1 MKNLERKDL
10 NQIIIQGPIVRKF
23 SNHIATNLVVKTP
36 KLNLPGFVK
45 EGETCYNYP
54 DVAFYGSEKD
64 SVAETYQEG
73 DVVKIVGT
81 VQTQKKVSKDTG
93 RTYFEQRLIGLS
105 IEEAEKELA
114 EFGLDAGAYTASENR
129 VKLMGTISKL
139 SLASKNVLNI
149 NIRTFYNGRVN
160 NIQTFIYGRRAS
172 SLMEELTVGDKVCA
186 VGSIQTPKK
195 IVGIGEEKE
204 ERHFRNIV
212 LSSIS
217 KI

>member
-1 MKNLERKDL
+1 MENSERKDL

-54 DVAFYGSEKD
+54 NIAFYGPEKG
-64 SVAETYQEG
+64 SVDETYQEG

-81 VQTQKKVSKDTG
+81 IQTQKKISKDTG
-93 RTYFEQRLIGLS
+93 RPYYEQRLIGMS

-114 EFGLDAGAYTASENR
+114 EFGLDAGVYTASENK
-129 VKLMGTISKL
+129 VKLIGSISKL
-139 SLASKNVLNI
+139 NLASKNILNI
-149 NIRTFYNGRVN
+149 NIRTFYNGKVN
-160 NIQTFIYGRRAS
+160 NIQTFIYGKQANT
-172 SLMEELTVGDKVCA
+172 LFEEFTVGDKVCA
-186 VGSIQTPKK
+186 IGSIQTPKK
-195 IVGIGEEKE
+195 IVGTGEEKE
-204 ERHFRNIV
+204 ERHFRNAV